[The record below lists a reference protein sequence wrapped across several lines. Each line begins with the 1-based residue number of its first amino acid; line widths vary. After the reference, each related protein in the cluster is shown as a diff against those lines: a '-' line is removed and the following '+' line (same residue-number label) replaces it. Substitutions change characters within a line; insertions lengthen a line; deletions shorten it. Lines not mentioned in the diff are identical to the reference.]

1 MKELETPQIFIG
13 TYSEEF
19 SRPFNAAL
27 PASFNRDLRLE
38 DYLPPTASFTRS
50 YQRNRDESWIIPRG
64 SHNELRYLT
73 ILDYSSMFFSPFPS
87 EFYVISFFFAST
99 FFHRVSAV
107 DETRTNDPCC
117 FFYTSLFD
125 WLPCFAF
132 FSWTSSFMVFIEL
145 WCRNRSLIISS
156 KKLEDWM
163 WKEDDILRIL
173 KLEDGKKQRIYYPWD
188 H

>member
-19 SRPFNAAL
+19 SWPFNAAL

-50 YQRNRDESWIIPRG
+50 YQRNRDESWIILRG
-64 SHNELRYLT
+64 SHNEPCYLT

-107 DETRTNDPCC
+107 DKTRTNDPCC
-117 FFYTSLFD
+117 FFTLHCLIDYHVLRSFLELPRLWFSLNSD
-125 WLPCFAF
+125 AG
-132 FSWTSSFMVFIEL
+132 IEV
-145 WCRNRSLIISS
+145 
-156 KKLEDWM
+156 
-163 WKEDDILRIL
+163 
-173 KLEDGKKQRIYYPWD
+173 G
-188 H
+188 

>member
-64 SHNELRYLT
+64 SHNEPRYLT

-99 FFHRVSAV
+99 FYHRVSAV

-117 FFYTSLFD
+117 FF
-125 WLPCFAF
+125 
-132 FSWTSSFMVFIEL
+132 
-145 WCRNRSLIISS
+145 
-156 KKLEDWM
+156 
-163 WKEDDILRIL
+163 
-173 KLEDGKKQRIYYPWD
+173 
-188 H
+188 